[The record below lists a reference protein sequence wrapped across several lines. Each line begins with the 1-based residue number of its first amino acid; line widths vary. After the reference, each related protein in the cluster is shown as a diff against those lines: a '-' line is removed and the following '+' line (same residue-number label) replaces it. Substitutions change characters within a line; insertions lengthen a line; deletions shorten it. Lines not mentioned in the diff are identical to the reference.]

1 MALGHNDPIFTQL
14 RAGAEM
20 ADNDTLIAMV
30 SVSVAE
36 LSVRYGSEIVEN
48 ILTDMLTSDTYHE
61 LTAQARVER
70 EEIIDVHEMKSHD
83 IVSEARA
90 ILDES

>member
-1 MALGHNDPIFTQL
+1 MALGNDDPRFNML

-48 ILTDMLTSDTYHE
+48 ILTEMLVSDTYHE
-61 LTAQARVER
+61 LTAKAREER
-70 EEIIDVHEMKSHD
+70 EEIIDVAEMKSHD